1 MAKGLATLPEV
12 YSFSL
17 PAVPMM
23 TPSRLRCDD
32 TSGASVKSMN
42 FAGVA
47 VIRET
52 RHRTRCSRGFDFL
65 ALAIPALGVPPG
77 LTVPAPNAATSM

>member
-1 MAKGLATLPEV
+1 
-12 YSFSL
+12 
-17 PAVPMM
+17 
-23 TPSRLRCDD
+23 
-32 TSGASVKSMN
+32 MN